1 MFVVKYYE
9 QRTVI
14 IDADQFESYV
24 VPKWATATR
33 EELQTLAD
41 EFNSLGK
48 RYKRAILVFE
58 ARYKDQRR

>member
-1 MFVVKYYE
+1 MFVVRQYR
-9 QRTVI
+9 QQTVI
-14 IDADQFESYV
+14 MDADQFEYYV
-24 VPKWATATR
+24 VPKWANATR

-58 ARYKDQRR
+58 ARYKDRR

>member
-1 MFVVKYYE
+1 MFVVRQYR
-9 QRTVI
+9 QQTVI
-14 IDADQFESYV
+14 MDADQFQYYV
-24 VPKWATATR
+24 VPDWANATR

-58 ARYKDQRR
+58 ARYKDRR